1 MDAKQ
6 ALQSAQLYTDDT
18 DYIMISLPPS
28 AIMAAAGVLAEIG
41 EPFGT
46 VIADKDEVS
55 LVIPVDAYEE
65 FQGRLPGARVSA
77 PMRLLTFDLVLPM
90 EMTGFMALVSG
101 LLAEADI
108 PIMPIAAFERDHLL
122 IEASQIANALAVLRK
137 AQTS

>member
-1 MDAKQ
+1 
-6 ALQSAQLYTDDT
+6 
-18 DYIMISLPPS
+18 MISLPPS

>member
-1 MDAKQ
+1 
-6 ALQSAQLYTDDT
+6 
-18 DYIMISLPPS
+18 
-28 AIMAAAGVLAEIG
+28 
-41 EPFGT
+41 
-46 VIADKDEVS
+46 
-55 LVIPVDAYEE
+55 
-65 FQGRLPGARVSA
+65 
-77 PMRLLTFDLVLPM
+77 M